1 MAGAAEEK
9 APITRVVKQD
19 NELTDVTREERKRE
33 RESLGDMEEQVQTE
47 SRIRRMVLNH
57 IHI

>member
-33 RESLGDMEEQVQTE
+33 RERKPG
-47 SRIRRMVLNH
+47 
-57 IHI
+57 